1 MPVNGS
7 TTGEYTFSG
16 SQSES
21 TLACSS
27 RSTAAA
33 NPSGVPAG
41 PSDTPIRTF
50 MSPSDH
56 SEVAGGI
63 ARLAAS
69 TRQGVRVMAVGGNGA
84 DLVFTG
90 GEIRTPAPPARVVP
104 GLRGPGRRDPGAR
117 PR

>member
-56 SEVAGGI
+56 SEVAGWI

-69 TRQGVRVMAVGGNGA
+69 TRQGVRVMAVGVMAVGGNGA

-90 GEIRTPAPPARVVP
+90 GKIRT
-104 GLRGPGRRDPGAR
+104 
-117 PR
+117 